1 MRTAL
6 IVGAGIG
13 GLAAGVAL
21 RRVGWRTRIFER
33 AATPRE
39 LGFALN
45 LAPNAVA
52 ALRALGVA
60 GRIEAEAHRA
70 RTVELRRLLW
80 PASFQNPADDPDV
93 PRKGRR

>member
-13 GLAAGVAL
+13 GLAAGIAL
-21 RRVGWRTRIFER
+21 RRVGWHTRIFER
-33 AATPRE
+33 AAAPRE

-60 GRIEAEAHRA
+60 ERVEAEAHRTQA
-70 RTVELRRLLW
+70 SSCDGWMDVRSSASISRR
-80 PASFQNPADDPDV
+80 ST
-93 PRKGRR
+93 RRRRR